1 MIAPADSQSP
11 SLPFEPYRIKM
22 VESIPITSPE
32 QRRKALEEAH
42 FNLFKV
48 PSDLVTIDLLTDS
61 GTAAMSDAQWS
72 AMMRGDE
79 AYAGSRSFKRF
90 EAAIRALTGFDHV
103 MPTHQ
108 GRAAEHILF
117 SLLVNAG
124 DTIPNNCHFDTTR
137 ANLETLGAIA
147 VDCVGDC
154 AYIPDRDCAFKGNV
168 DLGRLERAIDGA
180 AHVPFAMVT
189 VTNNTGG
196 GQPVSMRNLRAV
208 SKFLKSRGIPLFL
221 DACRFAENAWF
232 IREREEPGRPVRDIV
247 AEMFS
252 LADGCLMSAKKDG
265 LVNIGGFFACRDAGL
280 AGRFKQRMVLTE
292 GFPDYG
298 GLAGRDLD
306 AIAVGIH
313 EAVEESFLEHR
324 IGQVRYLADRLHGMD
339 IPTVRPAGGHAVFI
353 DAAAFLP
360 HIPAPEFPGQALA
373 CALYLEG
380 GIRTC
385 EIGSLMFPRK
395 GEAPKLELVRLA
407 IPSRVYTRSHLDY
420 VAECADRV
428 FQRRDDMQG
437 LRLTNN
443 PPFLR
448 HFTAELAAAH

>member
-1 MIAPADSQSP
+1 MISPLEPPAPR
-11 SLPFEPYRIKM
+11 LPFEPYRIKM
-22 VESIPITSPE
+22 VEAIRPTSRE
-32 QRRKALEEAH
+32 ERARALEEAR

-48 PSDLVTIDLLTDS
+48 PSELVAIDLLTDS

-72 AMMRGDE
+72 ALMRGDE

-90 EAAIRALTGFDHV
+90 EGAVRALTGFNHV

-117 SLLVNAG
+117 GLLAEGG
-124 DTIPNNCHFDTTR
+124 DVVPSNCHFDTTR
-137 ANLETLGAIA
+137 ANLENFGARP

-154 AYIPDRDCAFKGNV
+154 AYVPERDCPFKGNI
-168 DLGRLERAIDGA
+168 DLVRLQRVLDAGR
-180 AHVPFAMVT
+180 VPFAMIT

-196 GQPVSMRNLRAV
+196 GQPVSLRNLRAV
-208 SKFLKSRGIPLFL
+208 SGMLRSRRIPFFL

-232 IREREEPGRPVRDIV
+232 IREREFPGRPVRDIV

-252 LADGCLMSAKKDG
+252 LADGCIMSAKKDA
-265 LVNIGGFFACRDAGL
+265 LANIGGFFACNNADL
-280 AGRFKQRMVLTE
+280 AERFRQRMVLTE

-306 AIAVGIH
+306 AIAVGLH

-324 IGQVRYLADRLHGMD
+324 VGQVRYLAERLQDLG
-339 IPTVRPAGGHAVFI
+339 IPIVRPPGGHAVFI
-353 DAAAFLP
+353 DAKNFLP
-360 HIPAPEFPGQALA
+360 GIPASEFPGQALA

-380 GIRTC
+380 GIRSC
-385 EIGSLMFPRK
+385 EIGSLMFSRK
-395 GEAPKLELVRLA
+395 GESPRLELVRLA
-407 IPSRVYTRSHLDY
+407 IPSRVYTTSHLDF
-420 VAECADRV
+420 VAECAARV
-428 FQRRDDMQG
+428 FNRRNELGG
-437 LRLTNN
+437 LRLTND

-448 HFTAELAAAH
+448 HFTAELACVR

>member
-1 MIAPADSQSP
+1 MIAPADSRSP

-22 VESIPITSPE
+22 VERIPITSPE
-32 QRRKALEEAH
+32 QRHGALVEAH

-72 AMMRGDE
+72 AMMRADE

-90 EAAIRALTGFDHV
+90 EAAIRSLTGFEHV

-108 GRAAEHILF
+108 GRAAERLLF
-117 SLLVNAG
+117 GLLAKPG
-124 DTIPNNCHFDTTR
+124 DVIPNNCHFDTTR
-137 ANLETLGAIA
+137 ANLESLGAIA

-154 AYIPDRDCAFKGNV
+154 AYRPNRKCDFKGNV
-168 DLGRLERAIDGA
+168 DLHRLESAIDGA
-180 AHVPFAMVT
+180 EVPFALVT

-196 GQPVSMRNLRAV
+196 GQPVSLRNLRSV
-208 SKFLKSRGIPLFL
+208 SRYLKTRGIPLFL

-232 IREREEPGRPVRDIV
+232 IRDREEPGRSVRDIA

-280 AGRFKQRMVLTE
+280 AGRFKERMVVTE

-306 AIAVGIH
+306 AIAVGVR

-324 IGQVRYLADRLHGMD
+324 IGQVRYLADRLQASGVPIVH
-339 IPTVRPAGGHAVFI
+339 PPGGHAVFI

-360 HIPAPEFPGQALA
+360 QIPAEEFPGQALA

-380 GIRTC
+380 GIRSC
-385 EIGSLMFPRK
+385 EIGSLMFPRT
-395 GEAPKLELVRLA
+395 GESPKLELVRLA
-407 IPSRVYTRSHLDY
+407 IPSRVYTVSHLDY
-420 VAECADRV
+420 VAACAARV
-428 FQRRDDMQG
+428 FHRRDDLQG

-443 PPFLR
+443 PPCLR
-448 HFTAELAAAH
+448 HFTAELAAAR